1 MIQLAFLPS
10 DWSLKEEA
18 NMKGRIGFFVGVMAS
33 LLWMEFSAQAQD
45 LGPGFTK
52 VKDGIYVFAPAATTT
67 TCSFVVTQEGV
78 VMIDSCNSP
87 LDSRRMLA
95 AMKKVTD
102 KPIVFLI
109 DTETHSDHTGNHF
122 IFSPPATIINHEGA
136 GAGMRKEYNPKRA
149 ETLAAQS
156 PAMREAVQ
164 GYKMITPHIEY
175 KDKMTITLGER
186 TFELIYLKNVHS
198 EADTAIWLPKER
210 VLFSASAAN
219 VRRFLNLRPAV
230 VISDVLAS
238 YKLMKSLNPEVV
250 VTGHGPVTTT
260 KVFDEY
266 EGFYTLLLKRVGEMT
281 AQGKSL
287 DEIKKE
293 LKMPEYADW
302 HDQERLAANI
312 DAAYRS
318 LKK

>member
-1 MIQLAFLPS
+1 MKMRFVVFGFIY
-10 DWSLKEEA
+10 SLVLGSA
-18 NMKGRIGFFVGVMAS
+18 LS
-33 LLWMEFSAQAQD
+33 LQAQE

-52 VKDGIYVFAPAATTT
+52 VKDGIYVFAPDATTT

-95 AMKKVTD
+95 AIKKVTD
-102 KPIVFLI
+102 KPVVFLI
-109 DTETHSDHTGNHF
+109 DTETHNDHTANHF
-122 IFSPPATIINHEGA
+122 VFSPPATIINHEGA
-136 GAGMRKEYNPKRA
+136 GAAMRKDFDPKRT
-149 ETLAAQS
+149 ETLAAKS
-156 PAMREAVQ
+156 AELRAALE
-164 GYKMITPHIEY
+164 GFKMIPPQIEY
-175 KDKMTITLGER
+175 KDKMTINLGER

-210 VLFSASAAN
+210 VLFAASAAN
-219 VRRFLNLRPAV
+219 VRRFINLHPSV
-230 VISDVLAS
+230 VIPDVLAS

-250 VTGHGPVTTT
+250 VTGHGPVSTT

-266 EGFYTLLLKRVGEMT
+266 EGFYTLLLKRVGDMA

-287 DEIKKE
+287 AEIKKE

-302 HDQERLAANI
+302 HDQDRLGVNI
-312 DAAYRS
+312 DAAYKS
-318 LKK
+318 VKK